1 MKKLIIISL
10 LAGITV
16 NLYAQTLIATSH
28 DDYATAHNNQRK
40 IVRDSA
46 DNVYVVY
53 TDWVNQHHII
63 KGVWLNRTTNE
74 WSEPFDIVEGRNPT
88 LAISADNQIHLVCR
102 TDEDTSRI
110 IHSRTTDF
118 TTWQPFTVISDT
130 LHRCVVPVADIDGSG
145 KLNIFWRQYTENDT
159 KSLVYACIL
168 DDSLVQRKIVLT
180 KNEINDVAVANHLLY
195 YNNNLLFAIH
205 FDTDSLQFFISEDNM
220 ETTELLYATK
230 GSFPCISYN
239 SAEEGVTD
247 FNYIRFLY
255 ITAVSVWYEWYL
267 EEVEINENGGVE
279 VTQLPFDYIDYVCID
294 NLLPPIGYSFL
305 FMMTNSYLY
314 HGFSYGSSSQGWA
327 TVLDTITASTI
338 SYPSIAYK
346 HFNPEF
352 VDFIWMEMNND
363 TQEIFHKRDEKFIY
377 SAGVNDPEPGKG
389 FTITGFPNPFT
400 DFFTIDV
407 VVEEGEATPQ
417 IEIFNTRSQLIQ
429 RLEVKN
435 SELRKF
441 QTVWDGTNLNG
452 DKVPAGTY
460 ILLCT
465 VGDKRTA
472 RKVLFKP

>member
-16 NLYAQTLIATSH
+16 NLNAQTLIATSH

-74 WSEPFDIVEGRNPT
+74 WSEPFEIVEGRNPT

-118 TTWQPFTVISDT
+118 TTWQPFAVISDT
-130 LHRCVVPVADIDGSG
+130 LFRSVVPVADIDGSG
-145 KLNIFWRQYTENDT
+145 KLNIFWRQYTETNT
-159 KSLVYACIL
+159 KSLAYACIV

-180 KNEINDVAVANHLLY
+180 KNEISDVAVANHLLY
-195 YNNNLLFAIH
+195 YNDNLLFAIH
-205 FDTDSLQFFISEDNM
+205 FDTDSLQFFVSEDNM
-220 ETTELLYATK
+220 ETTELLYATQ
-230 GSFPCISYN
+230 GTFPCISYN
-239 SAEEGVTD
+239 SVYEGPPD
-247 FNYIRFLY
+247 INYIRLLY
-255 ITAVSVWYEWYL
+255 INNVYL
-267 EEVEINENGGVE
+267 EWALTEVEIDYNSGLD
-279 VTQLPFDYIDYVCID
+279 VTLLPFDWVDYVCID

-305 FMMTNSYLY
+305 FMWLSGELF
-314 HGFSYGSSSQGWA
+314 HGFSYGGFSSSGWA
-327 TVLDTITASTI
+327 TVLDTITSNGI

-352 VDFIWMEMNND
+352 VDFVWMEMNND

-389 FTITGFPNPFT
+389 FTITGFPNPFA

-407 VVEEGEATPQ
+407 VIEEGEATPQ
-417 IEIFNTRSQLIQ
+417 IEVFNTHSQLIR

-441 QTVWDGTNLNG
+441 QTVWDATNLNG

-465 VGDKRTA
+465 VADKRTA

>member
-10 LAGITV
+10 LAGLTFD
-16 NLYAQTLIATSH
+16 LTAQTLIATSH

-46 DNVYVVY
+46 DNVYVIYV
-53 TDWVNQHHII
+53 DWVNQQHII

-74 WSEPFDIVEGRNPT
+74 WSEPFEIVEGRNPT
-88 LAISADNQIHLVCR
+88 LAISANNQIHLVCQ
-102 TDEDTSRI
+102 TDEETSRI
-110 IHSRTTDF
+110 IHSRTNDF

-130 LHRCVVPVADIDGSG
+130 LHRSVVPVADIDGSG

-159 KSLVYACIL
+159 KSLVYACIV

-180 KNEINDVAVANHLLY
+180 KSEINDVAIANHLLY
-195 YNNNLLFAIH
+195 YNDNLLFAIH

-220 ETTELLYATK
+220 ETTEMLYATK

-255 ITAVSVWYEWYL
+255 VNNIVFEWTL
-267 EEVEINENGGVE
+267 TEVEINENGGVN
-279 VTQLPFDYIDYVCID
+279 VRQLPIDYIDYVCID
-294 NLLPPIGYSFL
+294 DLLPPIGYSFL
-305 FMMTNSYLY
+305 FKWLNGDLF
-314 HGFSYGSSSQGWA
+314 HGFSYGGFSSSTWV
-327 TVLDTITASTI
+327 TVLDTITSNDI

-352 VDFIWMEMNND
+352 VDFIWMELNND
-363 TQEIFHKRDEKFIY
+363 TQEIFHKRDEKYIY

-389 FTITGFPNPFT
+389 FTITGFPNPFA

-407 VVEEGEATPQ
+407 VVEEGEATPLLDV
-417 IEIFNTRSQLIQ
+417 FNTRSQLIR
-429 RLEVKN
+429 RLNIEN
-435 SELRKF
+435 SEKRKF

-452 DKVPAGTY
+452 EKVPAGTY